1 MKIAMVSEHASPL
14 AVLGGDD
21 AGGQNVHV
29 AALASALADRG
40 HTVEVFT
47 RRDAPG
53 LPEVVQ
59 LHPGVN
65 VVHVPAGP
73 ARAIGKD
80 SLPPYMPAFGSWLAA
95 RWRRTGR
102 PDVVHAHFWMSG
114 VAALRARASTGTPL
128 VQTFHALGVV
138 KRRHQ
143 GDADTSPPD
152 RLAREEHLARAAD
165 AVIATCSD
173 EVRELLALGARPDRL
188 HVAPCGVDLDA
199 FRSGPSPRVL
209 RPMRRVV
216 SIGRLVERKGVRTLI
231 EALPLVLLEHPD
243 TELVV
248 AGGPDERELDGDP
261 HVRLL
266 RAAAAELGVAD
277 RVRFVGRV
285 GRADVPAL
293 MRSADV
299 VACVPWYE
307 PFGIVPAG
315 GDGVRGAGRRRR
327 GGRPARQCRRR
338 GHRVARA
345 AARPGR
351 HRGGPEPCAGRR
363 ESRLRLGRAA
373 AEHVATRFGWPRVA
387 ELTETVY
394 TQLADAPLHGRRS
407 SRSGRSC
414 RRKGTGMSHA
424 FADLHRHLPLLRRA
438 LTTSSG
444 RPGRWRAGA
453 SGSPASSGDGGRLI
467 AAGNGGSAAEAQH
480 LTAELV
486 GRFETPD
493 RRPLSAIALSARDV
507 EPDGHRQRLRLRA
520 RLRATGHART
530 AARATCSCCSPPAAA
545 ARTSS
550 RRPGRAARPAWRSG
564 R

>member
-47 RRDAPG
+47 RRDARR

-59 LHPGVN
+59 LHPGVD

-95 RWRRTGR
+95 RWRHAGR

-143 GDADTSPPD
+143 GDADTSPPE
-152 RLAREEHLARAAD
+152 RLAREEHLACAAD

-173 EVRELLALGARPDRL
+173 EVRELLALGARPDKL
-188 HVAPCGVDLDA
+188 HVVPCGVDLEA

-209 RPMRRVV
+209 RPMRRIV

-231 EALPLVLLEHPD
+231 EALPLVPGA
-243 TELVV
+243 ELVV

-266 RAAAAELGVAD
+266 RAAAAELGVAS

-307 PFGIVPAG
+307 PFGIVPLEAMACGVPVVGAAVG
-315 GDGVRGAGRRRR
+315 GLLDSVVDGVTGLLVPPRD
-327 GGRPARQCRRR
+327 P
-338 GHRVARA
+338 VATA
-345 AARPGR
+345 AALNRVLGD
-351 HRGGPEPCAGRR
+351 EDL
-363 ESRLRLGRAA
+363 RLRLGRAA

-394 TQLADAPLHGRRS
+394 TQLADATA
-407 SRSGRSC
+407 SRVVAGA
-414 RRKGTGMSHA
+414 GPVGA
-424 FADLHRHLPLLRRA
+424 AVERA
-438 LTTSSG
+438 L
-444 RPGRWRAGA
+444 A
-453 SGSPASSGDGGRLI
+453 
-467 AAGNGGSAAEAQH
+467 
-480 LTAELV
+480 
-486 GRFETPD
+486 
-493 RRPLSAIALSARDV
+493 
-507 EPDGHRQRLRLRA
+507 
-520 RLRATGHART
+520 
-530 AARATCSCCSPPAAA
+530 
-545 ARTSS
+545 
-550 RRPGRAARPAWRSG
+550 
-564 R
+564 